1 MKVTYT
7 KPACRVSLG
16 YERIGTLTTAQAL
29 TVPAG
34 AVSALIVC
42 EAQAVR
48 WRGDGVAPTAS
59 VGMPLAVGPHLEYS
73 GDLSAFKVI
82 EQTAGGKL
90 NVTYFA

>member
-1 MKVTYT
+1 MTSIYT
-7 KPACRVSLG
+7 KPARRVALG
-16 YERIGTLTTAQAL
+16 YQQIGTLTTAQSL

-34 AVSALIVC
+34 AISALIVC

-48 WRGDGVAPTAS
+48 WRDDGVAPTAS
-59 VGMPLAVGPHLEYS
+59 VGMPLAVGAYLELS
-73 GDLSAFKVI
+73 GDLSGVKVI